1 MSQAWIKEGQ
11 QGFKKARE
19 SIMNYRKQVKQERR
33 EEIMKDIDVHRKNKI
48 NIFTSNIEEA

>member
-1 MSQAWIKEGQ
+1 
-11 QGFKKARE
+11 
-19 SIMNYRKQVKQERR
+19 MNYRKQVKQERR